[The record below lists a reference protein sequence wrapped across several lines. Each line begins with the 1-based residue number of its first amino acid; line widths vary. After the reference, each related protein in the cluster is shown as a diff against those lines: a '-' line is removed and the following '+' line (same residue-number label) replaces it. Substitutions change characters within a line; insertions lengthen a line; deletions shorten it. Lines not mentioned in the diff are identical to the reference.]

1 MSIHGESVKIHLSLG
16 LIISIVVSLATPL
29 WPRWGYPWPY
39 NWNIGPIGTEQRRG
53 WFGHLKPMAQLSL
66 ASQIWFY
73 LVFVVLL
80 KFPLARVVFRTL
92 VVMFWW
98 PTSSMVQM
106 NLRVLFFVRHYV
118 HHNNTKLPTLFL
130 WIFCID
136 LKLIKFL
143 HFVQP

>member
-1 MSIHGESVKIHLSLG
+1 MISSWLISFSMCFDFDFIMVDSRGWASMVKVWKFIYHWVSLYQF
-16 LIISIVVSLATPL
+16 IISIVVSLATPL

-92 VVMFWW
+92 VIMFWW
-98 PTSSMVQM
+98 PTSTVT
-106 NLRVLFFVRHYV
+106 FYGADEF
-118 HHNNTKLPTLFL
+118 
-130 WIFCID
+130 
-136 LKLIKFL
+136 
-143 HFVQP
+143 